1 MASMT
6 KESAAFVFRG
16 TVKRTGSPNLKA
28 VTDTDRTAV
37 VTVNEIVRSPSALAG
52 FAGHDVTVRLAD
64 DEQVTKG
71 ETVLFYVTGFVFGE
85 RLAVQSLG
93 HDAIA
98 GAGAARAVAASRT
111 AEGDPTRAFR
121 QNKAGEHA
129 AQAPVVVTGKVVA
142 IGLSDSEPATRAAI
156 AASASQ
162 QRVSEHDPFW
172 REAVVEVHTVHKGA
186 MPTQQFVLRFPGS
199 SDVRWHKSP
208 KFQAGQEGVFSL
220 HPDQVTR
227 SARLGMAAENLAAS
241 AMTYTALS
249 SADFQPAD
257 HEAEVVAAVSAAQGA
272 VPV

>member
-1 MASMT
+1 MASLT

-16 TVKRTGSPNLKA
+16 TVKRTRAANLKV

-37 VTVNEIVRSPSALAG
+37 VAVNEIVRSPPALAG
-52 FAGHDVTVRLAD
+52 FAGHDVTVRLAEG
-64 DEQVTKG
+64 EQVAGG
-71 ETVLFYVTGFVFGE
+71 EAAVFYATGFVFGE

-93 HDAIA
+93 HDAITRTGPA
-98 GAGAARAVAASRT
+98 AASRA

-121 QNKAGEHA
+121 QTKASEHA
-129 AQAPVVVTGKVVA
+129 TRAPVVVTGKVVA
-142 IGLSDSEPATRAAI
+142 IGLANAETAMRGVTAAAATV
-156 AASASQ
+156 

-172 REAVVEVHTVHKGA
+172 REAVVEVETVHKGA
-186 MPTQQFVLRFPGS
+186 MPSQQFVLRFPGS

-227 SARLGMAAENLAAS
+227 SATLGRAALTLAANAS
-241 AMTYTALS
+241 TYTALS

-257 HEAEVVAAVSAAQGA
+257 HEAEAAAAVTAAQAGG
-272 VPV
+272 